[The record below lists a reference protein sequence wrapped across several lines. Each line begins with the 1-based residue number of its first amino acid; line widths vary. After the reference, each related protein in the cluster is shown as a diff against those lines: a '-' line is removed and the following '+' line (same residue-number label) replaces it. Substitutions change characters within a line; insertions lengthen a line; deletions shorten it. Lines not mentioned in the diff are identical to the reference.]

1 MIFPFVAQ
9 SLHYHSVQD
18 PSVTEE
24 NSNSKRKKMIV
35 TNHPRFNPSPRKFHV
50 LWAWPK
56 KTPKIKINIVM
67 RAGTIK
73 QKSKKLA
80 LKLKINSEVE

>member
-1 MIFPFVAQ
+1 MMQWVKDLALSQERFR
-9 SLHYHSVQD
+9 SLLW
-18 PSVTEE
+18 
-24 NSNSKRKKMIV
+24 
-35 TNHPRFNPSPRKFHV
+35 PRFNPSPRKFHV